1 MQGENAPIGVY
12 AAFAYTTALNKLLR
26 HDSTSVARAGAT
38 TVVFWAGQETA
49 NEAVLCNLMSSM
61 TAEEEWCAGTG
72 GVADLLT
79 AVRPGAPPPVE
90 DSTPFFILALS
101 AESGPR
107 VTVCFFHQS
116 TIAETACA
124 ISDWFEQSAIVP
136 VDSPPLSLTVLL
148 RALSPQGDIK
158 YSTPLIGSEVLRSAY
173 TGAPLP
179 HQSLTVALLR
189 SAAERGPTL
198 ERVALMKAFLVRNKR
213 WRITVGL
220 DPEEL
225 DPAYRLGR
233 LFAVLEGIRQLRGG
247 QTGRSETATGVP
259 RLQCRLRLP
268 TSD

>member
-1 MQGENAPIGVY
+1 
-12 AAFAYTTALNKLLR
+12 
-26 HDSTSVARAGAT
+26 
-38 TVVFWAGQETA
+38 
-49 NEAVLCNLMSSM
+49 MSSM

-101 AESGPR
+101 AESGPQ
-107 VTVCFFHQS
+107 VTVRFFHQS

-124 ISDWFEQSAIVP
+124 ISDWFS
-136 VDSPPLSLTVLL
+136 SPPSFPYNSSPLSLTILL

-198 ERVALMKAFLVRNKR
+198 ERVALMKAFLVRNKG

-247 QTGRSETATGVP
+247 QTGRSEK
-259 RLQCRLRLP
+259 LLECRVFNAGYDLP
-268 TSD
+268 PSD